1 MEVVMRYRV
10 DCRFDVMDYEIH
22 KMGGSAYVLS
32 IFFVLAPCKISQIII
47 WLNPRVGR

>member
-10 DCRFDVMDYEIH
+10 DCQFDVMDYEVH

-32 IFFVLAPCKISQIII
+32 IFFVLAPC
-47 WLNPRVGR
+47 

>member
-10 DCRFDVMDYEIH
+10 DCQFDVMDYEIH

-32 IFFVLAPCKISQIII
+32 IFII